1 MALNA
6 KYAGCVVE
14 FFANIFTDALIG
26 QLPSQMPP
34 YAQNLCTRHADQLQN
49 LSHKVSMLV
58 SKGQN
63 ATMDIASVKRN
74 L

>member
-1 MALNA
+1 MALDT
-6 KYAGCVVE
+6 KHAGCVVE
-14 FFANIFTDALIG
+14 FSLT
-26 QLPSQMPP
+26 S
-34 YAQNLCTRHADQLQN
+34 LCTRHADQLQN
-49 LSHKVSMLV
+49 LSHKVSILV